1 MRGKGIAFGAI
12 SIVNAI
18 ATGNGAALGVQ
29 LKTEAEVELIENS
42 DQIDV
47 KIISSDNEEDKILA
61 KYAVKEVL
69 TDLGYK
75 NYGARVTTKSDI
87 PIGKGLKSSSV
98 ASNAIVLATLAALKT
113 NLDDLR
119 IINLGVDAS
128 IKAGV
133 TITGAFDDACASY
146 FGGLVATDNINRII
160 EKREIL
166 EGDYHIV
173 IYVPTEKAYTKDV
186 DKTKLKKFESLFKEA
201 YLLVMKGEY
210 WEAMVLNGLVC
221 STALGFSTKPILNA
235 LLAGAKGSGL
245 SGKGPAV
252 VAVCHPNRVNE
263 IASAWADL
271 PGEIIYTKI
280 NYEKAKAVILN

>member
-18 ATGNGAALGVQ
+18 ATGNGAALGAQ

-47 KIISSDNEEDKILA
+47 KIIGSDNEEDKTLA
-61 KYAVKEVL
+61 KYAVEEVL
-69 TDLGYK
+69 TNLGYK

-98 ASNAIVLATLAALKT
+98 ASNAIVLATLAALRM

-146 FGGLVATDNINRII
+146 FGGLVATDNTKRVI
-160 EKREIL
+160 EKREML
-166 EGDYHIV
+166 KDDYHIV
-173 IYVPTEKAYTKDV
+173 IYAPPEKAYTKDV
-186 DKTKLKKFESLFKEA
+186 DKTRLKKFESLFKEA
-201 YLLVMKGEY
+201 YSLVMKGEY

-252 VAVCHPNRVNE
+252 VAICHPDRVNG
-263 IASAWADL
+263 IASVWADL
-271 PGEIIYTKI
+271 PGEIIYTRI
-280 NYEKAKAVILN
+280 NYEKAKAVILD

>member
-1 MRGKGIAFGAI
+1 LRGKGIAFGAI

-18 ATGNGAALGVQ
+18 ATGNGAALGIR

-47 KIISSDNEEDKILA
+47 KIIGSDNEEDKILA

-69 TDLGYK
+69 NNLGYK

-113 NLDDLR
+113 NLDDLK
-119 IINLGVDAS
+119 IINLGVNAS

-146 FGGLVATDNINRII
+146 FGGLVATDNINRVI

-166 EGDYHIV
+166 EEDYHIV
-173 IYVPTEKAYTKDV
+173 IYAPREKVYTKNV
-186 DKTKLKKFESLFKEA
+186 DKARLKKFDSFFKEA
-201 YLLVMKGEY
+201 YSLVMKGEY
-210 WEAMVLNGLVC
+210 WEAMVLNGLAC
-221 STALGFSTKPILNA
+221 SAALGFSVKPILKA
-235 LLAGAKGSGL
+235 LLAGAKGSSL
-245 SGKGPAV
+245 SGKGPAIA
-252 VAVCHPNRVNE
+252 AVCHPNRVDE
-263 IASAWADL
+263 IASAWSDL
-271 PGEIIYTKI
+271 PGDIILTRI
-280 NYEKAKAVILN
+280 NYEKAKAVILD

>member
-47 KIISSDNEEDKILA
+47 KIIGSDNEEDKILA

-98 ASNAIVLATLAALKT
+98 ASNAIVLATLTALKT

-146 FGGLVATDNINRII
+146 FGGLVATDNII
-160 EKREIL
+160 
-166 EGDYHIV
+166 G
-173 IYVPTEKAYTKDV
+173 
-186 DKTKLKKFESLFKEA
+186 
-201 YLLVMKGEY
+201 
-210 WEAMVLNGLVC
+210 
-221 STALGFSTKPILNA
+221 
-235 LLAGAKGSGL
+235 
-245 SGKGPAV
+245 
-252 VAVCHPNRVNE
+252 
-263 IASAWADL
+263 
-271 PGEIIYTKI
+271 
-280 NYEKAKAVILN
+280 